1 LSLRSPRPG
10 ARSNGVFRPIG
21 FDATV
26 VVTVLSVLSVISA
39 CGAATTSSSRPTLA
53 PYVPTPQD
61 VVDRMLVDAAVT
73 SSDVV
78 YDLGSGDGRVVI
90 TAAKK
95 YGAHGVG
102 IDIDPDRIS
111 ESRSNA
117 RSAGVSAL
125 VEFQRGDIL
134 QADVSRATV
143 VTLYLVSSANLKLR
157 PILTRQLRPGARIVS
172 HAFGMGDWQPEKVD
186 RFKDTR
192 GDDRVIYVWRA
203 DGTIRP

>member
-1 LSLRSPRPG
+1 MNVRSLCVMPVL
-10 ARSNGVFRPIG
+10 AACVF
-21 FDATV
+21 A
-26 VVTVLSVLSVISA
+26 SA
-39 CGAATTSSSRPTLA
+39 CGAASSVGPERPTLA

-61 VVDRMLVDAAVT
+61 VVDRMLADAAVT
-73 SSDVV
+73 SSDIV
-78 YDLGSGDGRVVI
+78 YDLGSGDGRIVI

-95 YGAHGVG
+95 YGARGVG

-111 ESRSNA
+111 ESRRNA
-117 RSAGVSAL
+117 RSAGVADL

-172 HAFGMGDWQPEKVD
+172 HGFGMGDWKPDRVD
-186 RFKDTR
+186 RFKDAK

-203 DGTIRP
+203 DGNIRQ

>member
-1 LSLRSPRPG
+1 MEVTFGRG
-10 ARSNGVFRPIG
+10 
-21 FDATV
+21 DADVSSGLLHFSV
-26 VVTVLSVLSVISA
+26 VILSVVSVFFVVS
-39 CGAATTSSSRPTLA
+39 CGAATTVSSGRPTLA

-61 VVDRMLVDAAVT
+61 VVDRMLADANVT
-73 SSDVV
+73 SSDIV
-78 YDLGSGDGRVVI
+78 YDLGSGDGRIVI

-102 IDIDPDRIS
+102 IDIDPNRIS
-111 ESRSNA
+111 ESRNNA
-117 RSAGVSAL
+117 RSAGVGDL
-125 VEFQRGDIL
+125 VEFQRDDIL

-172 HAFGMGDWQPEKVD
+172 HAFGMGDWKPDKVD
-186 RFKDTR
+186 QFKDGQ

-203 DGTIRP
+203 DGVVRP